1 MAGNQEI
8 TVRAEFLAHI
18 LPIDIGRWARRFQA
32 LFSRKTACAVFLLSA
47 MSGCVTTAPTI
58 PIAVSCVKEAPAMPL
73 TATEAEILA
82 MSDYAAT
89 LHTYTERLLLKAYA
103 LKASAVI
110 DGCR

>member
-1 MAGNQEI
+1 MARQGSNLRPFSVAALWGLEPHTLHAVAI
-8 TVRAEFLAHI
+8 LCLFL
-18 LPIDIGRWARRFQA
+18 
-32 LFSRKTACAVFLLSA
+32 
-47 MSGCVTTAPTI
+47 SGCATTAPTI

-89 LHTYTERLLLKAYA
+89 LHTYTERLLLKSYA